1 MEKGEPKHVATAFLP
16 HSRAAR

>member
-1 MEKGEPKHVATAFLP
+1 MEKGEPKHVAAEFLP

>member
-1 MEKGEPKHVATAFLP
+1 MEKDEPKHVAAAFLP